1 MQKSNTSM
9 KMLAAGMLSALTLA
23 MPAAAADTATLK
35 FASFV
40 SPMSINNRVSI
51 PAFIE
56 AVEAAS
62 DGTLKIEHYP
72 GGTLGSSPA
81 TQLKLVEDGV
91 VDIAEV
97 VAAYTPGRF
106 KELEMFELPF
116 VFNNSREAGLTANA
130 MYEAGQLTGFDD
142 LHLVGIIEVGPYALH
157 SAKPLAGPS
166 DLRGQKVRAG
176 GATQVE
182 MIKRLGA
189 VPVGGISA
197 TKIAENI
204 SRRVLNGTLM
214 DDGNLF
220 NFRIA
225 DAAEHHV
232 INVPLGNVAVI
243 FPMRKDTYE
252 ALPAKARAALDQYA
266 GVWFTDLLNTNLDA
280 QIAEARGK
288 LAADDAHTVTEWS
301 EADVAKTRELM
312 QGVEASWTTGDNLYG
327 EMLSA
332 RDAVRASQ

>member
-1 MQKSNTSM
+1 MHNSYKSM
-9 KMLAAGMLSALTLA
+9 KMLAAGVLSAVSLA
-23 MPAAAADTATLK
+23 LPVAAEDVATLK

-40 SPMSINNRVSI
+40 SPMSINNRVSV

-62 DGTLKIEHYP
+62 EGTLKIEHYP

-116 VFNNSREAGLTANA
+116 VFENSREAGLTAYA

-157 SAKPLAGPS
+157 SSKPLANP
-166 DLRGQKVRAG
+166 DDIKGQKIRAG
-176 GATQVE
+176 GAAQVD
-182 MIKRLGA
+182 MIKRLGGI
-189 VPVGGISA
+189 PVGGISA

-204 SRRVLNGTLM
+204 SRRVLDGTLM

-225 DAAEHHV
+225 DAAQHHV
-232 INVPLGNVAVI
+232 VNVPLGSVAVI

-252 ALPAKARAALDQYA
+252 ALPEKARAALDKYA
-266 GVWFTDLLNTNLDA
+266 GVWFTDLLNTNLDQ
-280 QIAEARGK
+280 QIADARTK
-288 LAADDAHTVTEWS
+288 LAEDAKHTVTEWS
-301 EADVAKTRELM
+301 EDDVAKTRDAM
-312 QGVEASWTTGDNLYG
+312 QGIEAPWTKGDNLYG
-327 EMLSA
+327 EMIKA
-332 RDAVRASQ
+332 RDTIRAAN

>member
-1 MQKSNTSM
+1 MHNSYKSM
-9 KMLAAGMLSALTLA
+9 KLLAAGVLSALTLA
-23 MPAAAADTATLK
+23 MPAAAEDTVTLK

-40 SPMSINNRVSI
+40 SPMSVNNRVSV

-62 DGTLKIEHYP
+62 EGTLKIEHYP

-116 VFNNSREAGLTANA
+116 VFENSREAGLTANA
-130 MYEAGQLTGFDD
+130 MYEAGQLSGFDD
-142 LHLVGIIEVGPYALH
+142 LHLVGIVEVGPYAIH
-157 SAKPLAGPS
+157 SAKPLAS
-166 DLRGQKVRAG
+166 LEDLRGQKMRAG
-176 GATQVE
+176 GAVQAE
-182 MIKRLGA
+182 IIKRLGA

-204 SRRVLNGTLM
+204 SRRVLDGTLM
-214 DDGNLF
+214 DDGNMF

-225 DAAEHHV
+225 DAAAYHV
-232 INVPLGNVAVI
+232 RNVPLGNVAVI
-243 FPMRKDTYE
+243 FPMRRDTYE
-252 ALPAKARAALDQYA
+252 ALPPKARAALDKYA
-266 GVWFTDLLNTNLDA
+266 GVWFTDLLNSNLDK
-280 QIAEARGK
+280 QIEESRTK
-288 LAADDAHTVTEWS
+288 LAGDDSHTVIEWS
-301 EADVAKTRELM
+301 DAEVAKVRESM
-312 QGVEASWTTGDNLYG
+312 EGIEASWGEGDNLYG
-327 EMLSA
+327 EMLKA
-332 RDAVRASQ
+332 RDAVRAAN